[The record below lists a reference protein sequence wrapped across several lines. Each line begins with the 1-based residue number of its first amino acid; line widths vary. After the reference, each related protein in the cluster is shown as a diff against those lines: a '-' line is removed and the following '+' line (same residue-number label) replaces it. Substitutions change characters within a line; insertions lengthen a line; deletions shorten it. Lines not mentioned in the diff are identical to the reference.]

1 MIEYSIFI
9 LLGVF
14 SGLIAGLLGIGGGLI
29 VVPMLLF
36 IFPLIGLPDN
46 GHMVHL
52 AIGTSLATIVF
63 SSIAS
68 VHTHNRHGGV
78 QWPLFLKISPGV
90 VIGSILGAS
99 IAHYLPGD
107 ILKKVFGVIEI
118 LIALQM
124 GLGKQPSPHRN
135 LPGTVPLSFLGLSV
149 GSIASIM
156 GMGGGALT
164 TPFFLWCNVAAR
176 SAIAT
181 SAAIGLPSSLA
192 GAAGYIVTGWGE
204 AGLPAWSFGYIYLPA
219 LISIVIPGLFF
230 ARIGAN
236 LTQKL
241 PAKTLKRIFSI
252 VLVILGIN
260 MLVH

>member
-14 SGLIAGLLGIGGGLI
+14 SGLIAGLLGIGGGLV
-29 VVPMLLF
+29 VVPVLLLLF
-36 IFPLIGLPDN
+36 PAIGLGDN
-46 GHMVHL
+46 PNLVHI
-52 AIGTSLATIVF
+52 AIGTSLATILF

-68 VHTHNRHGGV
+68 IYTHHRNKGV
-78 QWPLFLKISPGV
+78 LWDVFIRIAPGV
-90 VIGSILGAS
+90 VIGSILGS
-99 IAHYLPGD
+99 TIAHLLPGD
-107 ILKKVFGVIEI
+107 ILKRVFGVLEI

-124 GLGKQPSPHRN
+124 AFGKTPTPTRKLPS
-135 LPGTVPLSFLGLSV
+135 TVPLTGVGVGVGTLGT
-149 GSIASIM
+149 IM

-176 SAIAT
+176 NAMAT
-181 SAAIGLPSSLA
+181 SAAIGMPNALV
-192 GAAGYIVTGWGE
+192 GAAGYVLTGWH
-204 AGLPAWSFGYIYLPA
+204 APDLPPWSLGYIYLPA
-219 LISIVIPGLFF
+219 LIGIVVPSLFF
-230 ARIGAN
+230 APIGAT
-236 LTQKL
+236 LTHRL